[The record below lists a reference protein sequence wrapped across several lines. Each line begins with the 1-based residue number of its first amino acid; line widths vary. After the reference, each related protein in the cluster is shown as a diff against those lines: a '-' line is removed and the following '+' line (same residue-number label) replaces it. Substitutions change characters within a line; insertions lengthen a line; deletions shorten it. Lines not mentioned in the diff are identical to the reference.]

1 MKYTTG
7 NRVLFEHAGD
17 KMQGEIVGYTEL
29 LDGTRLYHIKVEDG
43 NHTLMYHNVTESEI
57 RSLLTS
63 K

>member
-17 KMQGEIVGYTEL
+17 KMQGEIVGYSEL
-29 LDGTRLYHIKVEDG
+29 LDGNRLYHIKVEDG